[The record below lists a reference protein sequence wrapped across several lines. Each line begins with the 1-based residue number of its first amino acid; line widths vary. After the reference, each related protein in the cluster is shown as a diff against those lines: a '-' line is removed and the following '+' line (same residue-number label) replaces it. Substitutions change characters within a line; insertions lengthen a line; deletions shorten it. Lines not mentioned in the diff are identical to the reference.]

1 MSLPRKLV
9 SDTVKSLRHWTD
21 DGVVSIRQN
30 KHIKLSG
37 KLKGRKWV
45 FMVPCSPQPHY
56 SHKLHHINLTNFI
69 HQLKKMTN
77 MHTFDKT
84 HEELMENTN
93 AITTKN
99 TKTLTEVQ
107 TGTRQKIA
115 SYKGNLDDYY
125 MVDYHVE
132 VDSFMKWVRSPF
144 KTLEEVAQ
152 IANSI
157 HNRKGI
163 SNFRILPEKWLSQL
177 RDNTWND
184 ETNSYT
190 KDDITNRVWVF
201 GSFYE
206 ELAEHITGETSL
218 MRN

>member
-1 MSLPRKLV
+1 
-9 SDTVKSLRHWTD
+9 
-21 DGVVSIRQN
+21 
-30 KHIKLSG
+30 
-37 KLKGRKWV
+37 
-45 FMVPCSPQPHY
+45 
-56 SHKLHHINLTNFI
+56 
-69 HQLKKMTN
+69 MTN
-77 MHTFDKT
+77 MQTVDQS
-84 HEELMENTN
+84 HEELMKNT
-93 AITTKN
+93 TVTLTKN
-99 TKTLTEVQ
+99 TKTLTEDQ
-107 TGTRQKIA
+107 TGTRHEIA

-132 VDSFMKWVRSPF
+132 VDSFIKWVRSPF

-190 KDDITNRVWVF
+190 EDDITNRVWFF
-201 GSFYE
+201 GSLYE
-206 ELAEHITGETSL
+206 ELAEHITGDKSL
-218 MRN
+218 MMN